1 MENNQ
6 ESTFATLQA
15 QLVDDV
21 TSFSDV
27 AVKTAN
33 SYTADLDELMSSL
46 YTFITKPDE
55 VETVIL
61 ERYYMELTNLLYFMA
76 QKVETLNIYA
86 DIAKSKA
93 KEAYNGYYLQFSSNK
108 DEKGKSVRTVAE
120 NTALSEQNSKTE
132 ATLGMVYESAYSIAK
147 SKVAAGFEMVNT
159 IRKVLSVRQTQMQLD
174 MGPSYNVKQ
183 NSEDL

>member
-1 MENNQ
+1 MENN
-6 ESTFATLQA
+6 TFADLQA
-15 QLVDDV
+15 QLIEDV
-21 TSFSDV
+21 NSFNDV

-33 SYTADLDELMSSL
+33 SYTADLDELMNSL
-46 YTFITKPDE
+46 YNFITKPDE
-55 VETVIL
+55 VETVII
-61 ERYYMELTNLLYFMA
+61 ERYYMELTNLLYFMS

-147 SKVAAGFEMVNT
+147 NKVAAGFEMVNT

-174 MGPSYNVKQ
+174 MGPSYNIKATS
-183 NSEDL
+183 SEEV